1 LDVST
6 DDERLLIEAAK
17 ADPARFLDLYDRHVD
32 RVYAYVSR
40 RAGSRS
46 VAEDVTS
53 AVFEQALSNI
63 GKFEWRGV
71 PFAAWLFRIAAN
83 ALADHWKREGAMSHE
98 LPPDVPDEREHQD
111 LERRM
116 ACFSWWTGCR
126 RAAAGDSDAVR
137 RRPQHPRGGG
147 CARIDPRG
155 RSSSCSCARIETLR
169 EGLRIAG
176 QCSGRQ
182 GTSWLTSCCPIA
194 STRSSTRW
202 SRAATPARRCATRS
216 WRRWPGWLPTCG
228 TTRNRDFTTR
238 LRARFERRTP

>member
-1 LDVST
+1 VST

-83 ALADHWKREGAMSHE
+83 ALADHWKREGRDSHE
-98 LPPDVPDEREHQD
+98 LPADVPDEREHQE
-111 LERRM
+111 LERRVSLFQLVDRLPEAQRQVIQM
-116 ACFSWWTGCR
+116 RFVEERSIR
-126 RAAAGDSDAVR
+126 EVAAAL
-137 RRPQHPRGGG
+137 
-147 CARIDPRG
+147 ARSEGAIKQLQLR
-155 RSSSCSCARIETLR
+155 AIETLR
-169 EGLRIAG
+169 KEFEERPAG
-176 QCSGRQ
+176 RSGRQ
-182 GTSWLTSCCPIA
+182 GHH
-194 STRSSTRW
+194 
-202 SRAATPARRCATRS
+202 
-216 WRRWPGWLPTCG
+216 G
-228 TTRNRDFTTR
+228 
-238 LRARFERRTP
+238 

>member
-83 ALADHWKREGAMSHE
+83 ALADHWKREGRDSHE
-98 LPPDVPDEREHQD
+98 LPADVPDEREHQE
-111 LERRM
+111 LERRVSLFQLVDRLPEAQRQVIQM
-116 ACFSWWTGCR
+116 RFVEERSIR
-126 RAAAGDSDAVR
+126 EVAAAL
-137 RRPQHPRGGG
+137 
-147 CARIDPRG
+147 ARSEGAIKQLQLR
-155 RSSSCSCARIETLR
+155 AIETLR
-169 EGLRIAG
+169 KEFEERPAG
-176 QCSGRQ
+176 RSGRQ
-182 GTSWLTSCCPIA
+182 GHH
-194 STRSSTRW
+194 
-202 SRAATPARRCATRS
+202 
-216 WRRWPGWLPTCG
+216 G
-228 TTRNRDFTTR
+228 
-238 LRARFERRTP
+238 